1 MELID
6 HVGAF
11 LVAQMVKNLP
21 AMEET
26 QVWPLGWEDLPGE
39 GNGYPLQYSCLE
51 NPLDRGTWW
60 ATYSAWGC
68 KELNTTE
75 WLNWT
80 ELNIRDKFKKS
91 SESNTMDLS
100 SYHEQLWKVKVL
112 LTQSCPTL
120 CNPVNSSPTGSSVPG
135 ISQAGIPEWLAI
147 PFSRESSQC
156 RAQTQVSSI
165 AGRFFTIW
173 VTRKAHQQL

>member
-1 MELID
+1 MKSWLIGKD
-6 HVGAF
+6 SDAGRDWGQEKGTTEDEMAERHHQLDGCESEGTPGDGDRQGG
-11 LVAQMVKNLP
+11 LVCC
-21 AMEET
+21 
-26 QVWPLGWEDLPGE
+26 D
-39 GNGYPLQYSCLE
+39 S
-51 NPLDRGTWW
+51 
-60 ATYSAWGC
+60 WGR
-68 KELNTTE
+68 KESDTTE

-147 PFSRESSQC
+147 PFSRESSQ
-156 RAQTQVSSI
+156 RSNPIQ
-165 AGRFFTIW
+165 F
-173 VTRKAHQQL
+173 